1 MKSTGDDPMSEVK
14 WIKIYTSM
22 INNKK
27 IKRIRRMPEGNN
39 IILIWVFLL
48 AQAGESNKDGGLFI
62 TDTIPFTIEDLSE
75 EFDFSMDVIRLSL
88 ITLERFQMIEIFE
101 EVIYIK
107 NWQEYQNIEGMEK
120 IREQTRLRVQ
130 KHRDK
135 RKELMESHECQ
146 YCGGKAT
153 GYDHIIAIARGG
165 IDEDSNKIP
174 CCIDCNRIK
183 NDKPLVDFLN
193 ANRDRIKDEIVLNN
207 TKLSKHIYLC
217 NVTDRYHVTQCNATE
232 EEIDKEIEIKDIDK
246 KKSKKSSFNELI
258 LKYTQNEEFIST
270 LNDFIDMR
278 KTIKKPMTEK
288 ALDLILKKLDKLSND
303 ENEKIAILNQSILNS
318 WQGIFE
324 LKDKSAINESN
335 KTQTG
340 AYKPFT
346 FD

>member
-62 TDTIPFTIEDLSE
+62 TDTIPFTIEDLAE

-130 KHRDK
+130 NHRAR
-135 RKELMESHECQ
+135 RKLLPNE
-146 YCGGKAT
+146 
-153 GYDHIIAIARGG
+153 
-165 IDEDSNKIP
+165 
-174 CCIDCNRIK
+174 
-183 NDKPLVDFLN
+183 
-193 ANRDRIKDEIVLNN
+193 
-207 TKLSKHIYLC
+207 C
-217 NVTDRYHVTQCNATE
+217 NVTDRYDVTQCNATE
-232 EEIDKEIEIKDIDK
+232 EDKEKELDIEEEKELDIDIKELEEEPKEEKIKIPWDKLLIAYNDLPIKDIRTITDK
-246 KKSKKSSFNELI
+246 RKNKVKARMNSMNITFDDVIQAVKNINYSKFLKGENNRNWKVDFDWLFDNDNNLTKVLEG
-258 LKYTQNEEFIST
+258 KYT
-270 LNDFIDMR
+270 
-278 KTIKKPMTEK
+278 
-288 ALDLILKKLDKLSND
+288 DKEDSSGQSKQDNRSED
-303 ENEKIAILNQSILNS
+303 REGIGFKI
-318 WQGIFE
+318 
-324 LKDKSAINESN
+324 
-335 KTQTG
+335 
-340 AYKPFT
+340 
-346 FD
+346 